1 MMEAKTLSDNLRNF
15 TGTESYHLWSALFPH
30 CVLTDGAKFLAE
42 NAGAFWLMDIIGS
55 YQRNLEVL
63 NQPLQVWKLTVQN
76 NKGVV
81 TCQDG
86 DYRALVRQEI
96 PFTNFPLAEITLL
109 AAQGDSYRVIMLP
122 SEY

>member
-1 MMEAKTLSDNLRNF
+1 MMDVKNLSDNLSYF

-30 CVLTDGAKFLAE
+30 CVLTDGALFLAE

-55 YQRNLEVL
+55 YQRNPGVRNES
-63 NQPLQVWKLTVQN
+63 LQVWKLTAQN
-76 NKGVV
+76 NRGVV

-86 DYRALVRQEI
+86 EYRTMVRQEI
-96 PFTNFPLAEITLL
+96 PFTNFPLPEISLL
-109 AAQGDSYRVIMLP
+109 VAQSDGCLVIMLP